1 MGQGT
6 EPIEV
11 HAIEGIDRETH
22 HTLLLFALPV
32 IRARSYRY
40 AKNPVS
46 LCSVVAHCSTPGYLA
61 LPVARLSLQNEMAAP
76 TKQTPDGGARPGSR
90 TMVGHCHH
98 RRTEKRKVGS
108 STLALTTSSDQLI
121 LPSNCGNVA
130 S

>member
-32 IRARSYRY
+32 MRTRSYRY

-46 LCSVVAHCSTPGYLA
+46 LFSVVAHYSTPGYLA
-61 LPVARLSLQNEMAAP
+61 LPVARLSLQDEMAAP
-76 TKQTPDGGARPGSR
+76 TKQAPDG
-90 TMVGHCHH
+90 TVGPCCSIYCI
-98 RRTEKRKVGS
+98 TAG
-108 STLALTTSSDQLI
+108 
-121 LPSNCGNVA
+121 
-130 S
+130 